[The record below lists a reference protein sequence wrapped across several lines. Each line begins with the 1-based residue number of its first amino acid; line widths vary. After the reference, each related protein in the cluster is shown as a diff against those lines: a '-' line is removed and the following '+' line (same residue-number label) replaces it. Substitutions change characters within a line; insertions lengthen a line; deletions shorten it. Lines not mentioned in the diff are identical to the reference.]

1 MLVGAEL
8 GQTVWVSTFPRA
20 RCVPSLVVMAGYV
33 VEVYVSRLSASVL
46 DETSSHARR
55 AAENLSRAGT
65 PVVYI
70 CSIFL
75 PEDETCF
82 HFFEA
87 PSLEAIQETCSRL
100 GLTFERIAE
109 ATSTGLPMK
118 MNPGASS

>member
-1 MLVGAEL
+1 
-8 GQTVWVSTFPRA
+8 
-20 RCVPSLVVMAGYV
+20 MAGYV
-33 VEVYVSRLSASVL
+33 VEVYVSRLSASIL
-46 DETSSHARR
+46 DDTSARARR
-55 AAENLSRAGT
+55 AAEELSRAGT

>member
-1 MLVGAEL
+1 MCLA
-8 GQTVWVSTFPRA
+8 SF
-20 RCVPSLVVMAGYV
+20 VMAGYV
-33 VEVYVSRLSASVL
+33 VEVYVSRLSAPGL
-46 DETSSHARR
+46 DDTSAQVRR
-55 AAENLSRAGT
+55 VAEELSRAGT

-87 PSLEAIQETCSRL
+87 PSREAIQQTCSRL

-109 ATSTGLPMK
+109 ATSVGRPMTID
-118 MNPGASS
+118 PGTSS

>member
-1 MLVGAEL
+1 
-8 GQTVWVSTFPRA
+8 
-20 RCVPSLVVMAGYV
+20 MAGYV

-46 DETSSHARR
+46 DDTSARARR
-55 AAENLSRAGT
+55 AAEELSQAGT

-87 PSLEAIQETCSRL
+87 PSREAIQETCSRL

-109 ATSTGLPMK
+109 ATSVGRPTTI
-118 MNPGASS
+118 NPDTSS